1 MLYRTSTALLLLSLA
16 APLAAQTPSAAA
28 GKALFESRCLY
39 CHDERGTGTVMLGH
53 RLGQDK
59 ALIGKR
65 RDLTPAYVTAVIR
78 NGVGSMPPYR
88 RSEITDEELQSL
100 AAWLS
105 GEGDD

>member
-1 MLYRTSTALLLLSLA
+1 MLSRISTTLLLLSLA

-53 RLGQDK
+53 RLGQEK

-65 RDLTPAYVTAVIR
+65 RDLSPAYVAAVIR

-88 RSEITDEELQSL
+88 RSEITDEELQAL
-100 AAWLS
+100 AVWLG